1 MAPKNYY
8 SSEYSEE
15 ELQSYARKIRDL
27 SKDTYLYFD
36 NDYGGYAI
44 KNAKRMEEILGLS

>member
-1 MAPKNYY
+1 
-8 SSEYSEE
+8 
-15 ELQSYARKIRDL
+15 LQTYAGKIRDW

-44 KNAKRMEEILGLS
+44 KNAKRMKEVLGI